1 MSSLGYILTGRIA
14 RAPKTGQSVQ
24 VDTSRINE
32 LFDRLN
38 MSDKEAKNAIRRS
51 LRESGNL
58 VKNQTVAD
66 LKMVRNKDGSSL
78 KWAGLVNFL
87 RVAVYRDA
95 SGVVVTG
102 LDQRKKTNEKLEKQG
117 IKKNPSFILRFINQ
131 GTKERYARRYKLK
144 KVRKKGLHYQKPGT
158 GQRERNGNGLRYRG
172 HIRAS
177 WFFTTAWESKKD
189 EAMSRLE
196 DGIIRHI
203 EKIASKRK

>member
-1 MSSLGYILTGRIA
+1 MSSLGYILTGNVS

-38 MSDKEAKNAIRRS
+38 MSNKEAKNAIRRS
-51 LRESGNL
+51 LRESGNI

-78 KWAGLVNFL
+78 KWTNLVNFL

-95 SGVVVTG
+95 SGVLVTG

-117 IKKNPSFILRFINQ
+117 IKNLSYILRFINQ

-144 KVRKKGLHYQKPGT
+144 EGRKRGLHYQKTGA
-158 GQRERNGNGLRYRG
+158 GQRERKGNGLRYRG

-177 WFFTTAWESKKD
+177 WFFTTAWESRKD

-203 EKIASKRK
+203 EKIASRRK